1 MRHADS
7 NATGRYRNVRREQLL
22 IKFSGVQPNFFR
34 TGWRT
39 QRLSLYTG
47 WVPPATRPDVTGHP
61 YGLRWLAAKSVV
73 AVVVVGVQPGP
84 KNLAGFGVA
93 REPGAGARGAQ

>member
-7 NATGRYRNVRREQLL
+7 NAAGRYRNVRREQML

-39 QRLSLYTG
+39 QRLLLYTC
-47 WVPPATRPDVTGHP
+47 WVPPATRPDLTGHP
-61 YGLRWLAAKSVV
+61 YGVRWLAAESVV
-73 AVVVVGVQPGP
+73 AVVILGVRQGA
-84 KNLAGFGVA
+84 KNLAVFGVA
-93 REPGAGARGAQ
+93 NEPGAGTPG